1 MTDPN
6 TQNEA
11 TQDKATQDETSQGN
25 TNQVAIGI
33 AVLVWVAIIGGI
45 AWTFVAPEGDGDGDS
60 VTELPTPITQTND
73 SASGDTGGTTGD
85 PDLQIDYE
93 PLVMA
98 DLSGTP
104 EEICEAATPNG
115 TPQTRQFDQAEQVL
129 EEDADYQ
136 AIFCTSVGAV
146 HIDLFEEETPTTVNN
161 LVFLA
166 QEGFYNNTI
175 FHRVIEDFMA
185 QAGDPTG
192 TGRGGPG
199 YRFEDEIREDLR
211 FDEPYLLAMANAG
224 PGTNGSQFFITFEP
238 TPWLDGAHT
247 IFGEVISGQEVVDSI
262 EIRDPRMANA
272 PATTLETVVIITDP
286 AQVQ

>member
-6 TQNEA
+6 TQNET
-11 TQDKATQDETSQGN
+11 TQDKATQAETPQGN

-33 AVLVWVAIIGGI
+33 AVLVWVLIIGGI
-45 AWTFVAPEGDGDGDS
+45 GWVVLTPDGANDGDAI
-60 VTELPTPITQTND
+60 TELPTPITQDD
-73 SASGDTGGTTGD
+73 SDETTGD

-93 PLVMA
+93 PLVMD

-104 EEICEAATPNG
+104 EDICEAATPNG
-115 TPQTRQFDQAEQVL
+115 TPQTRQFDQAVQVL

-146 HIDLFEEETPTTVNN
+146 HIELFEEETPTTVNN

-199 YRFEDEIREDLR
+199 YRFEDEFREDLR

-238 TPWLDGAHT
+238 TPWLNGAHT

-262 EIRDPRMANA
+262 EIRDPAIPNA
-272 PATTLETVVIITDP
+272 PATMLETVVIITNP